1 MPPRFAPCIQRALW
15 AAGCGLAV
23 ALFANVLKADGNRLT
38 YLDASDPYYASRD
51 LPALAT
57 PQWIG
62 EPGVEAVIIL
72 AIDDMRGHEKWEAY
86 LRPIL
91 ERLKKID
98 GRAPVSIMTNQV
110 PPDEPHLQRW
120 LAEGVSLE
128 THTKTHPCPLLA
140 KGDLAASKKTYE
152 DCVDQLAAIPRSHPV
167 AFRMPCC
174 DSLNT
179 VSPRF
184 FSEIFNST
192 TPAGN
197 YLAIDSSVFQLF
209 TANDPRLPHDRVLDG
224 EGRERFRRYLPAD
237 RAFVNRIDDY
247 PYPYVIGRLC
257 WEFPCIAPS
266 DWESF
271 HLQGANNPRLVADLQ
286 AAIDCTV
293 AKQGAFTLVFHPHGW
308 IRNDQVIELIDH
320 AVSTHGGKVKFL
332 SFREALAR
340 LEKNL
345 LAGQSLRAAPQGG
358 DNGVRLLDLDQ
369 DRFLDVVIGNE
380 QVRKTRVWSPQTNN
394 WTESEFPCQL
404 IARNSAGNDR
414 DTCAR
419 FGVVRP
425 DGAASVIVAEEAR
438 RGAWT
443 FAEGRWKQDDEL
455 LAGLSIVPAGRPA
468 TEALPVTT
476 GAEGR
481 DRGVRLRDLDR
492 DGVCE
497 LIVANDKQQA
507 IFGFDA
513 KQNAW
518 NRLPFVLPEGSAIVD
533 AQGRDAGLRFVDVD
547 EDAYDDVVFSNDD
560 HYSLDLF
567 HSINTGWSRRVLVGK
582 AGDNADA
589 IPRIVTSGTN
599 NGAWFAAEHMY
610 VVNERTDKIKDLVDQ
625 RAFAKWLK
633 DVEPESKSPAASLRA
648 LRARPGFT
656 VDLVAAEP
664 LVVDPVAFDW
674 GPDGRMWVAEMR
686 DYPTGM
692 DADGK
697 PGGVIKCLEDTDD
710 DGHYDRAT
718 EFLTDVAFP
727 NSVKVWRKGVIVTCA
742 PDILYAEDTDGDGRA
757 DVREV
762 LLHGFGEGNQQ
773 HRVNG
778 LTYGLD
784 NWLHCANGDSGGQIE
799 SMKTGDK
806 VPLSFRDFRFQ
817 PDDGRLDLLL
827 GQSQFTRVRDNAGNW
842 FGCSNSEPLYQFVLE
857 DRYLRRNRQ
866 VATPN
871 ARIDVSVAPGAAP
884 VFPLSRTMPRFNDLN
899 VVNRFTSACGATV
912 YQDDLFGPGFAGNS
926 YVSEPVHNLVHREVM
941 TRDGVRYTS
950 RRADD
955 EQQSEFLASS
965 DNWFRPTMLRTG
977 PDGALWVA
985 DMYRAVIEHP
995 EYIPVDWQKRLN
1007 LRAGDDMGRI
1017 YRVYPVDRPP
1027 RKFMRLDRLDTAGL
1041 VAALTS
1047 PNGWQ
1052 RDMAQQMLIWRDD
1065 RAAVPLLK
1073 QLIVARDESTNKD
1086 ASSAGVQALARLH
1099 ALCTLDGLNAID
1111 EEVLLAALA
1120 DAHPTVRRQ
1129 AIRLSESWFAR
1140 SPRVAES
1147 AQRLADDTHEMVR
1160 LQLAYS
1166 MGEWA
1171 DPRAG
1176 ETLGALAVADAD
1188 DMYISAAIVSSIGR
1202 PQLDGVVK
1210 AVLAKTSD
1218 NQRPAELLQKLLTLA
1233 TIFENHRSLVAL
1245 LAAVAVPQDSGYAD
1259 WQVEALSGLLDT
1271 LDRKSL
1277 SLAKFRSQADHDVQV
1292 GLDRIR
1298 PIFDWARDTVKND
1311 KAAEADR
1318 LAALT
1323 LLAHGFEEQQQDI
1336 DLLASLLS
1344 PRASSSLQS
1353 AAVAALAKLDDDRVP
1368 TVLLAGWKGYGA
1380 ELRGQVLD
1388 VLLRRESL
1396 INVLLDKIDAGQIL
1410 VSEIDAA
1417 RRQRLREYRDKNVHA
1432 RVEKLFATDAVSN
1445 RQAVI
1450 DEYRAAL
1457 AMPGDPTRGKAI
1469 FKKTCSVCHRLE
1481 DVGTAVGPDLAAL
1494 TDKSS
1499 AALLVAILDPN
1510 RAVESKFGNY
1520 TAVTSAGLTY
1530 TGMLAAETGASI
1542 TLVGQEG
1549 KQTTILRSDL
1559 EELAAS
1565 GRSLMPEGMEKDLPP
1580 RDFAD
1585 LIAYLSGLRPP
1596 RRVFVGNEPKVVE
1609 PEGFRGEFWLLADDC
1624 EIYGDTLAYE
1634 PVYRNLGMWGST
1646 TDHAV
1651 WTFDVKKAGK
1661 YVVRI
1666 DYACEESVA
1675 GNPYQ
1680 LIVGDTVFAGK
1691 VPSTGNWDTYRQLS
1705 LGRLSLKPGRYQAVL
1720 RPDGA
1725 LTGYLMDLKSVRIT
1739 PVGPD

>member
-1 MPPRFAPCIQRALW
+1 MAAWAVPTALY
-15 AAGCGLAV
+15 
-23 ALFANVLKADGNRLT
+23 ADGNRLT
-38 YLDASDPYYASRD
+38 YLDAQDPYYASRD
-51 LPALAT
+51 LPVLAT

-62 EPGVEAVIIL
+62 EPGVEAVVVL
-72 AIDDMRGHEKWEAY
+72 AIDDMRGHDKWEAY
-86 LRPIL
+86 LRPII

-98 GRAPVSIMTNQV
+98 GRAPVSIMTNDV
-110 PPDEPHLQRW
+110 RPDEPHLQQW
-120 LAEGVSLE
+120 LAEGLSLE

-140 KGDLAASKKTYE
+140 KGDLAASKKTFD
-152 DCVDQLAAIPRSHPV
+152 DCVDQMAAIPRSKPV

-209 TANDPRLPHDRVLDG
+209 TANDPRLPRDRVLDG
-224 EGRERFRRYLPAD
+224 GGRERFRRYLPAD

-257 WEFPCIAPS
+257 WEFPCIVPS

-271 HLQGANNPRLVADLQ
+271 HLQGANSPRLVADLQ
-286 AAIDCTV
+286 AALDCAV
-293 AKQGAFTLVFHPHGW
+293 AKQGTFTLVFHPHDW
-308 IRNDQVIELIDH
+308 IKSEQIIELIDH
-320 AVSTHGGKVKFL
+320 AVSKHGGKVKFL
-332 SFREALAR
+332 NFREALER

-345 LAGQSLRAAPQGG
+345 LGGQSLRAAPQGG

-369 DRFLDVVIGNE
+369 DHYLDVVVGNDNLK
-380 QVRKTRVWSPQTNN
+380 QTRVWSPQSQRWIET
-394 WTESEFPCQL
+394 EFPCEL
-404 IARNSAGNDR
+404 IARDSAGNHR
-414 DTCAR
+414 DSCAR

-425 DGAASVIVAEEAR
+425 DGAASVIVANDAR

-443 FAEGRWKQDDEL
+443 FRDGGWKQDDAL
-455 LAGLSIVPAGRPA
+455 LAGLSIVPAGRPSA
-468 TEALPVTT
+468 DASPVMT
-476 GAEGR
+476 GVGGR
-481 DRGVRLRDLDR
+481 DHGVRLRDLDR

-497 LIVANDKQQA
+497 LIVGNDKQQA

-518 NRLPFVLPEGSAIVD
+518 HRLPFILPEGTAIVD
-533 AQGRDAGLRFVDVD
+533 DQGRDAGLRFVDVD

-560 HYSLDLF
+560 RYSLDLF
-567 HSINTGWSRRVLVGK
+567 HSIGTGWSRRVLVGK
-582 AGDNADA
+582 AGDSAAA
-589 IPRIVTSGTN
+589 IPRIVSGGTN
-599 NGAWFAAEHMY
+599 NGAWFAAGHMY
-610 VVNERTDKIKDLVDQ
+610 VVNERTDKIKELVDQ
-625 RAFAKWLK
+625 RSFATWLK
-633 DVEPESKSPAASLRA
+633 DIEPEAKSPAASLRA

-664 LVVDPVAFDW
+664 LLVDPVAFDW
-674 GPDGRMWVAEMR
+674 GPDGRLWVAEMR

-697 PGGVIKCLEDTDD
+697 PGGVIKCLEDTDE

-727 NSVKVWRKGVIVTCA
+727 NGVKVWRKGIIVTCA

-778 LTYGLD
+778 LTFGLD

-799 SMKTGDK
+799 STKTGDK

-817 PDDGRLDLLL
+817 PDDGRIDLLL
-827 GQSQFTRVRDNAGNW
+827 GQSQFTRVRDDAGNW

-866 VATPN
+866 VAAPN
-871 ARIDVSVAPGAAP
+871 ARIDVSAAPGAAP
-884 VFPLSRTMPRFNDLN
+884 VFPLSRTLPRFNDLN

-912 YQDDLFGPGFAGNS
+912 YRDDLFGAGFIGNS

-1027 RKFMRLDRLDTAGL
+1027 RKFARLDRLDIAGL
-1041 VAALTS
+1041 VAALVS

-1052 RDMAQQMLIWRDD
+1052 RDMAQQMLVWRDD

-1073 QLIVARDESTNKD
+1073 QLIVSEPVKPAEKD
-1086 ASSAGVQALARLH
+1086 AASGPSTSVHALARVH
-1099 ALCTLDGLNAID
+1099 ALCTLDGLRAID
-1111 EEVLLAALA
+1111 EDVLLAALEDTNA
-1120 DAHPTVRRQ
+1120 TVRRH
-1129 AIRLSESWFAR
+1129 AIRLAEPWFAR
-1140 SPRVAES
+1140 SPLVAKS
-1147 AQRLADDTHEMVR
+1147 VQQLADDTNEMVR

-1166 MGEWA
+1166 LGEWA

-1176 ETLGALAVADAD
+1176 ETLGAMAVADLD
-1188 DMYISAAIVSSIGR
+1188 DVYISAAIVSSIGR
-1202 PQLDGVVK
+1202 PQLDGVVQ
-1210 AVLAKTSD
+1210 AVLAKT
-1218 NQRPAELLQKLLTLA
+1218 QEKERPAELLQKLLTLA
-1233 TIFENHRSLVAL
+1233 TMFENHRSLVSL
-1245 LAAVAVPQDSGYAD
+1245 LAAVAVPQGAGYAG
-1259 WQVEALSGLLDT
+1259 WQIDSLAGLLDT
-1271 LDRKSL
+1271 LDRKNL
-1277 SLAKFRSQADHDVQV
+1277 SLAKFRSDADAHVQA

-1298 PIFDWARDTVKND
+1298 PMFAWARDTVKNE

-1318 LAALT
+1318 LAALA
-1323 LLAHGFEEQQQDI
+1323 LLARGFEDQQQDI
-1336 DLLASLLS
+1336 DLLAGLLT
-1344 PRASSSLQS
+1344 PRSSAELQS
-1353 AAVAALAKLDDDRVP
+1353 ATVAALARLDEPRIP

-1388 VLLRRESL
+1388 ALLRRESS
-1396 INVLLDKIDAGQIL
+1396 INALLDNVDSGQIH
-1410 VSEIDAA
+1410 VQEIDAS
-1417 RRQRLREYRDKNVHA
+1417 RRQRLREYRDKDVHA
-1432 RVEKLFATDAVSN
+1432 RVDKLFASDTVSS
-1445 RQAVI
+1445 RQAII
-1450 DEYRAAL
+1450 DQYRAGL
-1457 AMPGDPTRGKAI
+1457 ATPGDATRGKAI

-1510 RAVESKFGNY
+1510 RAVESKFVSY
-1520 TAVTSAGLTY
+1520 AAVTTAGLTY

-1565 GRSLMPEGMEKDLPP
+1565 GRSLMPEGMEKDIPP

-1585 LIAYLSGLRPP
+1585 LIAYLSALRPP
-1596 RRVFVGNEPKVVE
+1596 RRVFAGNEPKVVE
-1609 PEGFRGEFWLLADDC
+1609 PEGFRGEFWLLASDC

-1651 WTFDVKKAGK
+1651 WTFDVKKAAK

-1666 DYACEESVA
+1666 DYACDEAVA

-1680 LIVGDTVFAGK
+1680 LTIGDTVFAGK

-1705 LGRLSLKPGRYQAVL
+1705 LGRLSLKPGRYQVVL

-1725 LTGYLMDLKSVRIT
+1725 IAGALMDLKSVRIT